1 MGLVNCSK
9 CQLPD
14 TRVTKTFDDGVC
26 VKRARACSC
35 GYKFNSTELSDAAL
49 MAITTQGQSLMATNG
64 QPTRKVKEAPWL
76 STENHLSLTA
86 QPAGGAPS
94 GGLGV
99 CVSSAPSLIPVPP
112 DFSKPPIS
120 DDRQSD
126 ERGELGVRTVFDH
139 YRVHHPRAFPR
150 PRSESKEWKAILA
163 RMREGYALA
172 DLCKAIDGYH
182 VSPFH
187 RGENES
193 GTKYL
198 DLALIVRDGTHVAKG
213 IELAAGPGPVVSEKE
228 RRNHR
233 AAQGVLERVKQLGL
247 GGGK

>member
-1 MGLVNCSK
+1 M
-9 CQLPD
+9 
-14 TRVTKTFDDGVC
+14 
-26 VKRARACSC
+26 
-35 GYKFNSTELSDAAL
+35 
-49 MAITTQGQSLMATNG
+49 
-64 QPTRKVKEAPWL
+64 
-76 STENHLSLTA
+76 
-86 QPAGGAPS
+86 
-94 GGLGV
+94 
-99 CVSSAPSLIPVPP
+99 
-112 DFSKPPIS
+112 
-120 DDRQSD
+120 
-126 ERGELGVRTVFDH
+126 FDH

-163 RMREGYALA
+163 RMREGYTLA